1 MLLTEVAQGICKGK
15 VGYKSKDLKARQQ
28 GQPKEVIAYADK
40 GNERLRRNYYKFIF
54 KGKQR
59 NVAVA
64 AVARELAC
72 FIWGMMTD
80 NIA

>member
-1 MLLTEVAQGICKGK
+1 ML
-15 VGYKSKDLKARQQ
+15 
-28 GQPKEVIAYADK
+28 
-40 GNERLRRNYYKFIF
+40 N

-59 NVAVA
+59 NVAVT